1 DIIEE
6 DRQRMTQPLTIALSK
21 GRILDDTLPL
31 LAEAGIHPAEDIHK
45 SRKLIFDTNHEHIKL
60 VVIRATDVPTYVEY
74 GAADLGVAGK
84 DVLMEYGS
92 DNLCEPLDLD
102 IARCRLMT
110 AALKDFVM
118 PQGRL
123 KVATKFVNVA
133 KRYFAEQGRQ
143 VDIIKLY
150 GGMELAPIM
159 GLADM
164 IVDIVDT
171 GNTLKANG
179 LEARDLIAPIS
190 SRLVAGRAA
199 MKVKHAQIQPIID
212 QMAAAVERQRNAR
225 A

>member
-1 DIIEE
+1 
-6 DRQRMTQPLTIALSK
+6 MTQPLTIALSK

-45 SRKLIFDTNHEHIKL
+45 SRKLIFDTNHDHIKL

-84 DVLMEYGS
+84 EVLMEYDS
-92 DNLCEPLDLD
+92 NNLCEPLDLN
-102 IARCRLMT
+102 IATCRLMT
-110 AALKDFVM
+110 AAIKDAVM

-123 KVATKFVNVA
+123 KVATKFVNTA

-212 QMAAAVERQRNAR
+212 QMAAAVERQRQAK

>member
-1 DIIEE
+1 
-6 DRQRMTQPLTIALSK
+6 MTQPLTIALSK

-92 DNLCEPLDLD
+92 DNLCEPLDLN
-102 IARCRLMT
+102 IATCRLMT
-110 AALKDFVM
+110 AALKGAVM
-118 PQGRL
+118 PHGRL

-171 GNTLKANG
+171 GSTLKANG
-179 LEARDLIAPIS
+179 LEALDLIAPVS

-212 QMAAAVERQRNAR
+212 QMAAAVARQRNNAQ
-225 A
+225 